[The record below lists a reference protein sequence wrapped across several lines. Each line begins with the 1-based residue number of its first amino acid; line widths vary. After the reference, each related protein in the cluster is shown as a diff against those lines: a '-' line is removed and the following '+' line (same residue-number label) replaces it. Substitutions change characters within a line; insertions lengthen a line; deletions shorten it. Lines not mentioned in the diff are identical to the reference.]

1 VSRFNL
7 KIGLIICLLVS
18 VVSTIPRVIRL
29 DSLEYLGIL
38 TNALFS
44 FFILFVF
51 WIINNFFIQFDRI
64 KNQFY
69 KVSISIILCVLI
81 SLLYHKL
88 ISLFSDRVNYLVDT
102 GVDKDKQTVIIIFRG
117 FLLGSFLYF
126 ISYYL
131 NMLFEKQKVQLEL
144 EKIKQENLEARLNSL
159 RQQISPHFLFNSLS
173 TLRTIA
179 TDLETKDYI
188 LQLANVYRYLLSYNE
203 NYISTLK
210 DELEF
215 THSYLYIL
223 NQRFEDA
230 LVINI
235 DLDTKLFQK
244 RIPPLTLQIL
254 IENAIKH
261 NVVSIDEPLRID
273 IFSPDNENLIIRNN
287 LQLKSS
293 GNENTGKGLQNINGR
308 YQLLAQKEI
317 EIKTDKRN
325 FVVTVPLLA

>member
-1 VSRFNL
+1 MSRFNL

-69 KVSISIILCVLI
+69 KVSISIILCVLV

-102 GVDKDKQTVIIIFRG
+102 GVDKDKQTIILIFRG

-188 LQLANVYRYLLSYNE
+188 LQLSNVYRYLLSYNE

-293 GNENTGKGLQNINGR
+293 GSENTGKGLQNINGR